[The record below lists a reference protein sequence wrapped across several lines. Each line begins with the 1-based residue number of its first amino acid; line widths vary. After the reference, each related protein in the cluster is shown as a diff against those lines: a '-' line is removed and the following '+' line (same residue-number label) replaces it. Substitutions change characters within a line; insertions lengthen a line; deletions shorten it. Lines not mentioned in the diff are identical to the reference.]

1 MTEILIGIAVGF
13 FAAFIKFAYNRGGK
27 IIKEERDAHER
38 ITNAKTGDG
47 DNDADRVAELQRIG
61 KQWDRN

>member
-1 MTEILIGIAVGF
+1 MTGIMIGIAVGF
-13 FAAFIKFAYNRGGK
+13 FAAFIKFAYNRGEK

-38 ITNAKTGDG
+38 ITNAETGDG
-47 DNDADRVAELQRIG
+47 ATDADRAAELQRIG